1 MQVSMTVFANDIKFY
16 LVPYIEV
23 SQFLQSK
30 CFFLGPMSSSVV
42 ALQTALANP
51 WPANECLA
59 AKIRS
64 FNVWPVAFIVIDKG
78 TK

>member
-1 MQVSMTVFANDIKFY
+1 
-16 LVPYIEV
+16 
-23 SQFLQSK
+23 
-30 CFFLGPMSSSVV
+30 VV